1 METLTY
7 VFQFETILLLILGL
21 LIGLF
26 IGALPGL
33 SSVMGVA
40 LMLPITFGMEPING
54 ILLLIG
60 VYFGSIYG
68 GSLTAILINTP
79 GTPASAASVIDGYS
93 LTKKGMAYKALQ
105 VSTVSSAIG
114 GVVGVILLILVAP
127 QLAEFALRFSAP
139 ETFALALFGL
149 SVISTLTAGSY
160 AKGMMS
166 GLAGLIIATVGLD
179 PISGVTRFTF
189 GNVQLLGGV
198 SFIAAMI
205 GLFATSEAFRMV
217 EDKIR
222 NTDSSQ
228 TINKVKLK
236 WSEFRAVFLTI
247 LGSSGIGTFIGM
259 IPGAGADIA
268 SFVAYNEAKRFSKNK
283 KEFGNGS
290 LRGLAAPEAA
300 NTGLTGG
307 AMVPLLTLGIPGDAV
322 TAVLLGALTVQGL
335 QPGPQL
341 FVSDGSLVYA
351 LFIGMLLANL
361 FILIIGFSGIRF
373 FTKILKVPGHF
384 LMPIIL
390 VLSVVGAYALNN
402 NYFDVIIMFAAG
414 IGGYFMKKFNFPVAP
429 LILGLILGPLL
440 ESNLRR
446 SIILAQ
452 GDMTIFLTRPITVVL
467 LALAVL
473 TLLSPLWNIRKKWKS
488 DVKGEI

>member
-93 LTKKGMAYKALQ
+93 LTKKGLAYKALQ

-384 LMPIIL
+384 LMPVIL

-402 NYFDVIIMFAAG
+402 NYFDVIVMFAAG

-473 TLLSPLWNIRKKWKS
+473 TLLSPLWNIRKKWKP

>member
-1 METLTY
+1 MEALTY
-7 VFQFETILLLILGL
+7 VFQFETILLLVLGL

-93 LTKKGMAYKALQ
+93 LTKQGMAYKALQ
-105 VSTVSSAIG
+105 ISTISSAIG

-217 EDKIR
+217 EDKVR
-222 NTDSSQ
+222 NTDSKQ

-236 WSEFRAVFLTI
+236 WSEFRAVILTI

-268 SFVAYNEAKRFSKNK
+268 SFVAYNEAKRLSKNK
-283 KEFGNGS
+283 SEFGNGS

-351 LFIGMLLANL
+351 LFIGMLIANL

-384 LMPIIL
+384 LMPVIL

-402 NYFDVIIMFAAG
+402 NYFDVIVMFAAG

-467 LALAVL
+467 LTLAVL
-473 TLLSPLWNIRKKWKS
+473 TLLSPLWNIRKKWKPN
-488 DVKGEI
+488 VKEEI

>member
-402 NYFDVIIMFAAG
+402 NYFDVIVMFAAG